1 MQEPSLEPFV
11 LGPPPPVFIPP
22 LAPVAGAAPPSP
34 STGGGASSPGV
45 AVPPQPPKAS
55 PPSSGAPNAPPKP
68 SGSAASP
75 SPKPSGSAPS
85 ASSPKPTPTPKPPD
99 KPAAPAEKPAGTM
112 VFPLWTKPTA
122 SWKDGYRYF
131 GAPRSGGTRKHA
143 GCDLYAPYLS
153 KIRAIADGVVILAP
167 YYFYDGTNAL
177 EVFHPG
183 IGVVRYGEIS
193 SGTRVPLRAGDKVA
207 CGQHIA
213 YVGLLDSLQM
223 HMIHFELFDEA
234 ARGQSLSGGG
244 PYRRNPHLRDPTA
257 LLDKLHKL
265 TFG

>member
-1 MQEPSLEPFV
+1 MQDSPFTPFV
-11 LGPPPPVFIPP
+11 LGPPPPVFFPP
-22 LAPVAGAAPPSP
+22 LGPVAGSPPPSP
-34 STGGGASSPGV
+34 STGSGTSA
-45 AVPPQPPKAS
+45 
-55 PPSSGAPNAPPKP
+55 SGAPVPAPPAPAPKP
-68 SGSAASP
+68 SPAGGGSSATPSPAPKP
-75 SPKPSGSAPS
+75 SPKPPPAPS
-85 ASSPKPTPTPKPPD
+85 PNKPSPPTD
-99 KPAAPAEKPAGTM
+99 AKPAGSL

-122 SWKDGYRYF
+122 SWKDGARYF
-131 GAPRSGGTRKHA
+131 GAPRDGGARKHA

-153 KIRAIADGVVILAP
+153 KIRAIADGVVLLAP

-193 SGTRVPLRAGDKVA
+193 SGTRVPLRAGEKVM

-223 HMIHFELFDEA
+223 HMIHFELYDEA
-234 ARGQSLSGGG
+234 ARGQNLSGGG
-244 PYRRNPHLRDPTA
+244 PYRRNPHLRDPTS
-257 LLDKLHKL
+257 LIDKLYKL